1 MEFKYNDGGR
11 AEAGYKG
18 TANDCVTRAIAIVTG
33 IPYQQIYDNI
43 NELAEN
49 ERIGK
54 RKKGVSNA
62 RTGVYKQ
69 TSKKI
74 INSLGLI
81 WHPTMTIGSGC
92 KVHLKADELPKGKII
107 VKLSKH
113 LCAVV
118 DGVINDT
125 HDPSR
130 NETRCVYGYWSY
142 NE

>member
-43 NELAEN
+43 NELSEN

-54 RKKGVSNA
+54 SKRGISNA
-62 RTGVYKQ
+62 RTGAYKQ
-69 TSKKI
+69 TSKKLI
-74 INSLGLI
+74 SSLGLV
-81 WHPTMTIGSGC
+81 WYPTMTIGSGC

-130 NETRCVYGYWSY
+130 DETRCVYGYWSY